1 MACLLKK
8 TACSFHF
15 RVPPFCN
22 SFIIPPG
29 GFSDDHG
36 REVLQHGPLIFGR
49 ENNGIEAVSA
59 AAQFPVN
66 ATLQMRHDN
75 HLPYDLVPRESTA
88 TLQGHTIQTSDPKLK
103 SAEQS
108 RNRWVE
114 GEVKLLISIYGEE
127 YKNRDKGRNLDS
139 MWEKIEA
146 RLAEESKEVLN
157 IHCQKSAKNC
167 RDKINNLSKKYKNVK
182 DKSKMTGEGSENIKS
197 FPKFDELD
205 QIWGTRDSVNPKY
218 VMEAGMSK
226 SAIATPSPNSSM
238 SSPGSGDGTS
248 FGPLEDSSDEMDETL
263 SLSSAIAR
271 PSRSEK
277 TEKGRGQEKKKRSQ
291 PSNDDDSNKDED
303 LEYSSSLFFKKKQK
317 QTDSKK
323 KGKSPKNTKQKAQ
336 KGAKKEDEEDEM
348 YAELIKAQTEA
359 LKKTEEERREL
370 FDYLRESDNHT
381 QELVLGA
388 IRELGEI
395 LKK

>member
-1 MACLLKK
+1 
-8 TACSFHF
+8 
-15 RVPPFCN
+15 
-22 SFIIPPG
+22 
-29 GFSDDHG
+29 
-36 REVLQHGPLIFGR
+36 
-49 ENNGIEAVSA
+49 
-59 AAQFPVN
+59 
-66 ATLQMRHDN
+66 MRRDN

-88 TLQGHTIQTSDPKLK
+88 TLQGHTIQTSDPKPK

-197 FPKFDELD
+197 FPEFDELD

-218 VMEAGMSK
+218 VMEAGTSK

-248 FGPLEDSSDEMDETL
+248 FGPLENSSDEMDETL

-277 TEKGRGQEKKKRSQ
+277 TEKGRGQEKRKRSQ

-303 LEYSSSLFFKKKQK
+303 LEYSFVCFSKRSKNNQIPKKRANHQK
-317 QTDSKK
+317 TQSRKRK
-323 KGKSPKNTKQKAQ
+323 KGPR
-336 KGAKKEDEEDEM
+336 KKM
-348 YAELIKAQTEA
+348 KRMKCML
-359 LKKTEEERREL
+359 
-370 FDYLRESDNHT
+370 S
-381 QELVLGA
+381 
-388 IRELGEI
+388 
-395 LKK
+395 